1 MRAPKLATTTA
12 FPMRRCAAIALALG
26 GTAVSAQSVDTA
38 ALYARLEPSVWVVRT
53 FDKDDL
59 PLSQGSAVVI
69 GAQSLITNCHV
80 LRKAKRVEVTHAKS
94 VSPATLELWDTARDL
109 CQLKATGVQAAAVT
123 LADDGAVVVGQ
134 PVVALG
140 TPAGMELTLSAGIVS
155 ALRHGDSGRLTAIQT
170 SAAISHGSSGG
181 GLFDGQ
187 GRLLG
192 ITTAFI
198 GGNAQNLNLAL
209 PVSMVRELPERHAA
223 AQAAKLAPANV
234 AGASTAT
241 PVPTAPKGS
250 APPAATA
257 TSAATT
263 LTAAALTGQW
273 SGEFRCGAFLGTAK
287 VPNPNGWN
295 VTAMMTVGSDGSVTI
310 MRGDTAYSETVSGE
324 VQPDL
329 STTLKG
335 RGAMKGKPGSWNTE
349 VTGRFVGTGSDYR
362 FDGQGQIGS
371 ATGEVSRHCI
381 VTLTKNARI

>member
-1 MRAPKLATTTA
+1 MRALKLARTTA
-12 FPMRRCAAIALALG
+12 FRIPRWPAIALAIG
-26 GTAVSAQSVDTA
+26 STGVSAQTVDTA

-69 GAQSLITNCHV
+69 GAHSLITNCHV

-109 CQLKATGVQAAAVT
+109 CQLKATGVQAAAVP
-123 LADDGAVVVGQ
+123 LADDAAVVVGQ

-155 ALRHGDSGRLTAIQT
+155 ALRHGDGGRLTAIQT
-170 SAAISHGSSGG
+170 SAAISRGSSGG
-181 GLFDGQ
+181 GLFDAQ

-209 PVSMVRELPERHAA
+209 PVSMVRDLPERHAA

-234 AGASTAT
+234 AAASTAPPVATAQKEST
-241 PVPTAPKGS
+241 PPATTAPG
-250 APPAATA
+250 
-257 TSAATT
+257 AATT
-263 LTAAALTGQW
+263 LTAGALTGQW

-295 VTAMMTVGSDGSVTI
+295 VTAMMTVGSDGSVAI
-310 MRGDTAYSETVSGE
+310 MRGDTGYSETVTGDI
-324 VQPDL
+324 QADL

-349 VTGRFVGTGSDYR
+349 VTGRFVATGSDYR
-362 FDGQGQIGS
+362 FDGHGQIGS
-371 ATGEVSRHCI
+371 ASGEVSRQCI